1 MNTKTKR
8 RLVVVT
14 GIVIMVLV
22 IVLAVVG
29 GSGAAKNITVADA
42 ASGKFAG
49 ERVQVTGMVADDS
62 FALEDGTLAFDIYDP
77 EGDHNVV
84 LYVEYSGASS
94 STFGNG
100 ITAICTGVLS
110 DDSSKLVA
118 TEMITKCPSK
128 YESAADVLSIER
140 LLDYGQGI
148 VGKPVKILGTLEAGS
163 LKPVGSAEERFVLI
177 DADGASSHV
186 SVLYDGALSNE
197 VKDNTQLVVSGAL
210 TEDGVF
216 MATEVALK
224 G

>member
-14 GIVIMVLV
+14 GIIIMVLV

-42 ASGKFAG
+42 TSGKFAG

-62 FALEDGTLAFDIYDP
+62 FSLKDGILAFDIFDP
-77 EGDHNVV
+77 EGDQNTV

-100 ITAICTGVLS
+100 ITAICTGVLAE
-110 DDSSKLVA
+110 DGSKLVA

-128 YESAADVLSIER
+128 YESATDVLSIER
-140 LLDYGQGI
+140 LLEYGQGI

-163 LKPVGSAEERFVLI
+163 LNPVGTSDERFGLL
-177 DADGASSHV
+177 DADGASSRV
-186 SVLYDGALSNE
+186 SVMYDGALSND
-197 VKDNTQLVVSGAL
+197 VTDNTALIVSGAL

-216 MATEVALK
+216 VATDVALK